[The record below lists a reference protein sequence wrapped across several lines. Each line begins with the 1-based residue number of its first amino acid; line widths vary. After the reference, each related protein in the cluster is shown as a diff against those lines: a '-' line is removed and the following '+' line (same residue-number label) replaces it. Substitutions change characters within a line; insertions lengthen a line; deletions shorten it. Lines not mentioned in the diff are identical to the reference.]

1 PDGHSVLL
9 RPGDAG
15 TRGVPQVAG
24 DGQPAH
30 PDRGHRPDRAVPRH
44 RGLVDHRPDD
54 LRQRRVH
61 HSLSRAD
68 RPAEAPVPTPIAQ
81 PTGNENQEQQCQNCR
96 SRPSS
101 PTSSTSSTPTTR
113 RASSTP
119 SPRTASST
127 TGGGNS
133 PDVRPSRPGA
143 TRNSSGPPGSSRPK
157 RSRLRATGSPSSVTG
172 HRTM

>member
-1 PDGHSVLL
+1 SVLL
-9 RPGDAG
+9 WPGDTGA
-15 TRGVPQVAG
+15 RGVPQVAG

-54 LRQRRVH
+54 LRQRRGH
-61 HSLSRAD
+61 HALSRAD
-68 RPAEAPVPTPIAQ
+68 RPAQAPAPPPIAQ
-81 PTGNENQEQQCQNCR
+81 STGNENQEQQCQNCR

-113 RASSTP
+113 KASSVP
-119 SPRTASST
+119 SPRVASST

-143 TRNSSGPPGSSRPK
+143 TGNSSEPPASSHPK
-157 RSRLRATGSPSSVTG
+157 RSRP
-172 HRTM
+172 